1 MLPFTSWSNP
11 WRRTLGLAGRP
22 PIKKSKGGALDRPS
36 ICLGWN
42 ARERI
47 MENDKTILQNK
58 QVFVGAIEVRYS
70 NPNGEREGSKAPRYD
85 AATGIGQITDV
96 CIKRKIRE
104 ALHILYNLPL
114 YVDNDRALN
123 TKMLDAARACGALDE
138 VLAGQKALDVGEDP
152 AKVEKAQL
160 DLVANAVKKDP
171 ELLNRIF
178 QNMLETYPD
187 LRAFGGVLAKLNRS
201 ILGPVQIAMAQSVS
215 PIEIM
220 TLTITRKAIAT
231 EEKYYDDGANTMLGE
246 KVVVPYGLYIFKGEI
261 SAVEAANTAFTE
273 EYKERFFN
281 AMKYMFSF
289 DKAAARSDVT
299 LRCLYNFDC
308 GSRLAL
314 DAPTWKL
321 WEALEVK
328 PVQDV
333 QDGIRPPRS
342 YEDYTVTLREENIP
356 ACVTVNKIL

>member
-1 MLPFTSWSNP
+1 M
-11 WRRTLGLAGRP
+11 G
-22 PIKKSKGGALDRPS
+22 
-36 ICLGWN
+36 
-42 ARERI
+42 
-47 MENDKTILQNK
+47 NDKTILQNK

-70 NPNGEREGSKAPRYD
+70 NPNGEREGNGAPRYD

-104 ALHILYNLPL
+104 ALHILYSLPL

-123 TKMLDAARACGALDE
+123 TKMLDAARACGVLDE
-138 VLAGQKALDVGEDP
+138 VLATQKAPDVEDAP

-171 ELLNRIF
+171 ELFNRIF
-178 QNMLETYPD
+178 QNMLEIYPD

-201 ILGPVQIAMAQSVS
+201 ILGPVQIAMVQSVS

-231 EEKYYDDGANTMLGE
+231 EEKYDDGANTMLGE
-246 KVVVPYGLYIFKGEI
+246 KVLVPYGLYIFKGEI

-273 EYKERFFN
+273 EDKEKFFN

-289 DKAAARSDVT
+289 DKAAGRSDVT

-314 DAPTWKL
+314 DVPTWKL

-333 QDGIRPPRS
+333 QDGIRQPRS